1 MHNLNLMNRLQPISL
16 PAVAENI
23 VQAELD
29 ILYHPGLPDQVP
41 IVHCSYIWMQRK

>member
-1 MHNLNLMNRLQPISL
+1 MHNLKLMNSLKPIPL
-16 PAVAENI
+16 PAVAENR

-29 ILYHPGLPDQVP
+29 ILYHPALPDQVP